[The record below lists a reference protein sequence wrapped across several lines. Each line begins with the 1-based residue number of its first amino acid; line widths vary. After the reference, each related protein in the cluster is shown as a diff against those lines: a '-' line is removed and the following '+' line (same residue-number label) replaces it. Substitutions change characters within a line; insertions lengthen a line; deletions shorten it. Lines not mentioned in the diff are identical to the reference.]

1 MMWLY
6 KTASIFGGSSFIKVF
21 PAEIPMSKITIMP
34 IGKEIEVAEG
44 ENLLS
49 AVRRAGAAIQS
60 PCNGEGSCGKCLVR
74 VEGDKAPET
83 PHKNLSRKKSEEGW
97 RLACRVA
104 PDLDMTIH
112 LAEDFS
118 LDARILEGDRIS
130 GIPLTPAPKVTQE
143 GGRFKLSYGKEPE
156 RVVLTDWEEGYSPK
170 GLAIDIGTTTLVAT
184 LFSLET
190 GDELGTASA
199 INPQVDFGH
208 DVLTRIQKGSTPEGL
223 AELMD
228 VLSKGFEKMIEELLS
243 ESGAKRGEILDVV
256 IGGNTTMLQIAGG
269 FDPAPLGR
277 FPFTVG
283 ISGGQT
289 YPATRFGLKL
299 NSLARVYIPPVAH
312 AFVGS
317 DITVG
322 LIATNFFHRD
332 GNILFVDIG
341 TNGEMGLST
350 AGKKLVT
357 SAAAGPAFEGMGI
370 AAGMRAAKGAIEE
383 VSAKGGELSIKVIGG
398 GEAKGICGSG
408 IIDATAALLSLGV
421 IDATGKMRA
430 PEEAEDVA
438 PKVRDRLEVI
448 EGKPVFR
455 LAEGVYFTQ
464 NDVRQIQL
472 AKSAVRTA
480 IESML
485 SEGGVRPEEL
495 DALILAGAF
504 GYHLKPESLETIGL
518 IPSGLIK
525 RITFA
530 GNTSRTGS
538 AMLLLDLNLRAELEE
553 KMSTVKHI
561 GLAEG
566 KEFQKRF
573 IEHIGFTDL
582 TAGKES

>member
-1 MMWLY
+1 
-6 KTASIFGGSSFIKVF
+6 
-21 PAEIPMSKITIMP
+21 MSKVTILP
-34 IGKEIEVAEG
+34 IGKELELSDG

-74 VEGDKAPET
+74 VESADVPIT
-83 PHKNLSRKKSEEGW
+83 PHKNLSQKKAEEGW
-97 RLACRVA
+97 RLACRVTPEA
-104 PDLDMTIH
+104 DLTVH

-130 GIPLTPAPKVTQE
+130 GIPLSPAPRVLKE
-143 GGRFKLSYGKEPE
+143 DGRFTLSYGKEKE
-156 RVVLTDWEEGYSPK
+156 RVFLADWKEEFSPK

-184 LFSLET
+184 LFSLES
-190 GDELGTASA
+190 GEELGTASA
-199 INPQVDFGH
+199 LNPQVDFGH

-223 AELMD
+223 AELMK
-228 VLSKGFEKMIEELLS
+228 VLSKGFEKLLRELLE
-243 ESGAKRGEILDVV
+243 ESGAKRNEILDAV

-277 FPFTVG
+277 SPFTVG
-283 ISGGQT
+283 IKGGLT
-289 YPATRFGLKL
+289 YPASRFGLRL
-299 NSLARVYIPPVAH
+299 NPEARVYIPPVAH

-317 DITVG
+317 DITLG
-322 LIATNFFHRD
+322 LIATDFFNRP

-350 AGKKLVT
+350 GGKKLVT

-370 AAGMRAAKGAIEE
+370 ASGMRAATGAIEE
-383 VSAKGGELSIKVIGG
+383 VSAEAGEVGIKVIGG
-398 GEAKGICGSG
+398 GEARGICGSG
-408 IIDATAALLSLGV
+408 IIDATAALLALGA
-421 IDATGKMRA
+421 IDSTGKMRA
-430 PEEAEDVA
+430 PEEAEHVSPGA
-438 PKVRDRLEVI
+438 RDRLELL

-485 SEGGVRPEEL
+485 SEGGLKADDL

-504 GYHLKPESLETIGL
+504 GYHLRPESLEAIGL
-518 IPSGLIK
+518 IPPGLVEK
-525 RITFA
+525 ITFA

-538 AMLLLDLNLRAELEE
+538 AMLLLDQGLREELEE
-553 KMSTVKHI
+553 KMSIVKHI

-566 KEFQKRF
+566 KEFQRRF
-573 IEHIGFTDL
+573 IEHIGF
-582 TAGKES
+582 AGVKANRES